1 MESEHRGRST
11 CVGTRV
17 FASGSQDGF
26 LGWYES
32 LGPYQLPVVMCC
44 VAVVGLAITPLLFV
58 RGRGELTKVPSQ
70 AKPEEPTEPR
80 PTARQR
86 EMYDRVGVDAIRTA
100 VDQFYNRVLADPQ
113 LSKYFERLGEA
124 DIRSLRAHQARFVGQ
139 LLGGPIV
146 CTEARLRGSHA
157 RLGITNDDYWL
168 TVAHLLAVLTA
179 LRVDDDIVKH
189 VSGHLIDARQLIVT
203 T

>member
-17 FASGSQDGF
+17 FANGSQDGF
-26 LGWYES
+26 FGWYES
-32 LGPYQLPVVMCC
+32 LGPYQLPVVMGC
-44 VAVVGLAITPLLFV
+44 VALVGLALTPLLFL
-58 RGRGELTKVPSQ
+58 RGREELTKVPPQ
-70 AKPEEPTEPR
+70 PEPAEPR
-80 PTARQR
+80 PTPRQR

-157 RLGITNDDYWL
+157 KLGITNDDYWL

-179 LRVDDDIVKH
+179 LRVDDDIVRH